1 MIDPSPSAQD
11 FACRLTPAKR
21 LKLQW
26 NRAHGSH
33 LKFFDKKTA
42 QALLTILVFV
52 LILAFLYVAWRAIIT
67 FLFAIFFAYIL
78 EAPVSRLQI
87 WLKGSR
93 PAAITVVYLLFIGVL
108 IGAFYLVGPP
118 VMDEVQKLTQ
128 QTPEMGKKISPGNLV
143 RQFGIKHG
151 WNPQT
156 VDLMAQ
162 YLNEH
167 QSELIATTQT
177 FILRAAK
184 SIQNMWWLLL
194 VPIFAIFFLKDGNQL
209 SQNII
214 NSVEDSRNRRMVAE
228 TVQEMDFMLGH
239 FIRAQLTL
247 AGLAMVVVTFFLWI
261 MRVPYAFALGPAA
274 GALEFIP
281 VVGPAM
287 GGLMVLGVALLSGY
301 GHLWWLLIF
310 LLVWRCI
317 QDYVTSPR
325 IMGTTLELHPLTVLF
340 GVFAGGEVAGV
351 IGVFLSIPVLATL
364 RILWHTWLLY
374 RRTGQKS
381 AV

>member
-1 MIDPSPSAQD
+1 MERPVG
-11 FACRLTPAKR
+11 R
-21 LKLQW
+21 
-26 NRAHGSH
+26 H

-42 QALLTILVFV
+42 QSLMTILVFV

-78 EAPVSRLQI
+78 EAPVSRLQK

-93 PAAITVVYLLFIGVL
+93 PAAIVVVYLMFIGIL
-108 IGAFYLVGPP
+108 ALTFYLLGPP
-118 VMDEVQKLTQ
+118 VMEEVQKLTQ
-128 QTPEMGKKISPGNLV
+128 QTPEMGKKISPSNLV
-143 RQFGIKHG
+143 HQFGAKHG

-156 VDLMAQ
+156 LDLIGR
-162 YLNEH
+162 YLDEH
-167 QSELIATTQT
+167 QSELIATTQAFT
-177 FILRAAK
+177 LSAVK
-184 SIQNMWWLLL
+184 SIQNMWWLFL
-194 VPIFAIFFLKDGNQL
+194 VPILAIFFLKDGHTL

-214 NSVEDSRNRRMVAE
+214 NSVEDNRNRRMLAE
-228 TVQEMDFMLGH
+228 TVQEMDTMLGH

-247 AGLAMVVVTFFLWI
+247 AGLAMAALTFGLWI

-281 VVGPAM
+281 VVGPAI

-301 GHLWWLLIF
+301 GHFWLLLIF

-317 QDYVTSPR
+317 QDYVISPR

-374 RRTGQKS
+374 RRTGQKQTI
-381 AV
+381 

>member
-1 MIDPSPSAQD
+1 
-11 FACRLTPAKR
+11 
-21 LKLQW
+21 
-26 NRAHGSH
+26 
-33 LKFFDKKTA
+33 
-42 QALLTILVFV
+42 
-52 LILAFLYVAWRAIIT
+52 
-67 FLFAIFFAYIL
+67 
-78 EAPVSRLQI
+78 
-87 WLKGSR
+87 
-93 PAAITVVYLLFIGVL
+93 
-108 IGAFYLVGPP
+108 
-118 VMDEVQKLTQ
+118 MDEVQKLTQ

-143 RQFGIKHG
+143 RQFGTKHG

-194 VPIFAIFFLKDGNQL
+194 VPILAIFFLKDGNQL

-214 NSVEDSRNRRMVAE
+214 NSVQDSRNRRMVAE

-281 VVGPAM
+281 VVGPAI

-301 GHLWWLLIF
+301 GHFWWLLIF

-374 RRTGQKS
+374 RRAGQKT
-381 AV
+381 AA

>member
-1 MIDPSPSAQD
+1 MT
-11 FACRLTPAKR
+11 L
-21 LKLQW
+21 
-26 NRAHGSH
+26 
-33 LKFFDKKTA
+33 
-42 QALLTILVFV
+42 LVFA
-52 LILAFLYVAWRAIIT
+52 LILMFLYVAWRAIIA

-78 EAPVSRLQI
+78 EAPVSRLQK

-93 PAAITVVYLLFIGVL
+93 PAAIAVVYLLFVGL
-108 IGAFYLVGPP
+108 LVVTLSLLGPP
-118 VMDEVQKLTQ
+118 VIEEATKLTQ
-128 QTPEMGKKISPGNLV
+128 QAPELEAKLSSGALLQQLGA
-143 RQFGIKHG
+143 RHG
-151 WNPQT
+151 WNGAIT
-156 VDLMAQ
+156 EWINH
-162 YLNEH
+162 YLDNH
-167 QSELIATTQT
+167 RGELIGATQN
-177 FILRAAK
+177 FVLRAVK
-184 SIQNMWWLLL
+184 SIQNTWWLLL
-194 VPIFAIFFLKDGNQL
+194 VPILAIFFLKDGHQL

-214 NSVEDSRNRRMVAE
+214 NSVEDNRNRRMVAE
-228 TVQEMDFMLGH
+228 TVQEMDSMLGH

-281 VVGPAM
+281 VVGPAI
-287 GGLMVLGVALLSGY
+287 GGLLVLGVALLSGY
-301 GHLWWLLIF
+301 GHFWWLAIF
-310 LLVWRCI
+310 LLVWRCL

-374 RRTGQKS
+374 RKTGQKS